1 MEHMQEKVA
10 AHDATL
16 AQMNERLGSIE
27 ARLTNIETRLSGVES
42 HMLYVGGVLAVLMSL
57 HQFF

>member
-1 MEHMQEKVA
+1 MERMEEKVA

-27 ARLTNIETRLSGVES
+27 ARLTGIEARLSGVES
-42 HMLYVGGVLAVLMSL
+42 RMLYVGGALAVLMSL
-57 HQFF
+57 YKFF